1 MKQYYFNISMHDL
14 QLSYTLC
21 SVLFSTVQRNS
32 SIELSRTSALG
43 FPHLETQKE
52 KRECNCPLRQKTL
65 SPSKKYIFSL
75 TSMLHA
81 HFWNI
86 VSLLLYHLLHT
97 LCELSH
103 SIG

>member
-52 KRECNCPLRQKTL
+52 KRACSCPLRQKTL
-65 SPSKKYIFSL
+65 SPSKKYFFLDIDAACTFL
-75 TSMLHA
+75 EHCIIT
-81 HFWNI
+81 I
-86 VSLLLYHLLHT
+86 VSSPPYPL
-97 LCELSH
+97 
-103 SIG
+103 